1 MLVMN
6 GNKPAVGYSYEHQF
20 SFSQEAVKLFAQVT
34 GDNNPVHL
42 DSDYA
47 ATTAFK
53 KPIMHGFLSGSI
65 FSKVFGT
72 IYPGEGTIYLKQEMV
87 FKRPMFVDINY
98 TAKFHVAAIDIQKA
112 TLEMECKVV
121 DADEKICIEGKAVL
135 MNKRI
140 FE

>member
-1 MLVMN
+1 MN
-6 GNKPAVGYSYEHQF
+6 GNKPAVGYSYEHRF

-72 IYPGEGTIYLKQEMV
+72 IYPGEGTIYLRQEMV
-87 FKRPMFVDINY
+87 FKRPMFVENNY